1 MNEPNPDAQLCATRE
16 AVEKWLTLHGEFWDG
31 DQNLTANNLTLWAI
45 SFLRITKD
53 EAQAAEDRL
62 KREGARAA
70 FTRIQDVAERAAAR
84 APEIDYDHLLA
95 TSFQMEMTR
104 MNEQG

>member
-31 DQNLTANNLTLWAI
+31 DQSLTANNLTLWAI
-45 SFLRITKD
+45 SFLRLTAED
-53 EAQAAEDRL
+53 AQAAEDRL
-62 KREGARAA
+62 KREGAKVA
-70 FTRIQDVAERAAAR
+70 FSQVQDVAERAAAR

-95 TSFQMEMTR
+95 TAFQMEVTR
-104 MNEQG
+104 MHEKG